1 MNKILVPVD
10 FSDISMNAL
19 FYAIKLFESSNFEI
33 TLLHT
38 YDMSSNAFSVKSM
51 DRILADDAK
60 QQMETLLDKVYKEEP
75 GIVLKTKILKGDAIP
90 AISKLGNSG
99 AYDFIVMGTKG
110 ASGLKEVFLGSVA
123 GGVISKT
130 KAPVLVVPGS
140 YTFKT
145 LNEIVFAVSGIVLSN
160 KTVVEPLRKLA
171 KLHQC
176 KIKVLHIDEGKMHDF
191 EEVLKTIEDLNPSV
205 TFAFGS
211 GKINQRLNEFLIKND
226 AGLQCLI
233 RGKKNIF
240 SRIFDDSVTLKQ
252 TFNSPVPLLIIHN

>member
-19 FYAIKLFESSNFEI
+19 LYAIKLFGGSDFEI
-33 TLLHT
+33 TLLHS
-38 YDMSSNAFSVKSM
+38 YEMSSNAFSVKSM
-51 DRILADDAK
+51 DRILAEDAK
-60 QQMETLLDKVYKEEP
+60 QHMDTLMKKVYDKEP
-75 GIVLKTKILKGDAIP
+75 GTVLKSKIIRGDAIP
-90 AISKLGNSG
+90 AITSLGNSG
-99 AYDFIVMGTKG
+99 AYDFIVMGTNG

-130 KAPVLVVPGS
+130 KAPILVVPGS
-140 YTFKT
+140 YSFKP

-171 KLHQC
+171 KLHSC
-176 KIKVLHIDEGKMHDF
+176 IIKVLHIDEGKMHDF

-226 AGLQCLI
+226 AGLLCLI

-240 SRIFDDSVTLKQ
+240 SRIFDESITLKQ
-252 TFNSPVPLLIIHN
+252 TFNSPVPLLIMHN